1 MAVQPLS
8 PATDR
13 RLGGPLPRQPAN
25 QTRGHLEAINLWH
38 KDHATPMRHAVLAVV
53 SNCCPPLQGRFLT
66 RYSPV
71 RHCPLLQLDES
82 SFHRFSFD
90 LHVLSTPPAFVLSQD
105 QTLYKLYLND
115 HSRLNLYR
123 AICHSFKNF
132 LYLPSRVI
140 DLTPFRQVSQLRSG
154 LFSQPLALPS
164 GAFRFVRCL
173 IYKVHV
179 P

>member
-13 RLGGPLPRQPAN
+13 RLGGPLPRQLAN

-38 KDHATPMRHAVLAVV
+38 KNHATPMRHAVLAVV

-71 RHCPLLQLDES
+71 RHFPLLPLSEN
-82 SFHRFSFD
+82 SFSRFSFD

-105 QTLYKLYLND
+105 QTLHDRLFVSARFCLAFLTQILCGFFFLETRTSAFFSLYC
-115 HSRLNLYR
+115 SV
-123 AICHSFKNF
+123 FKE
-132 LYLPSRVI
+132 PS
-140 DLTPFRQVSQLRSG
+140 L
-154 LFSQPLALPS
+154 
-164 GAFRFVRCL
+164 
-173 IYKVHV
+173 
-179 P
+179 

>member
-1 MAVQPLS
+1 MC
-8 PATDR
+8 
-13 RLGGPLPRQPAN
+13 
-25 QTRGHLEAINLWH
+25 
-38 KDHATPMRHAVLAVV
+38 HAVLAVV
-53 SNCCPPLQGRFLT
+53 SNCCPPLKGRFLT

-71 RHCPLLQLDES
+71 RHCPLLHLDES

-105 QTLYKLYLND
+105 QTLYKSYLND